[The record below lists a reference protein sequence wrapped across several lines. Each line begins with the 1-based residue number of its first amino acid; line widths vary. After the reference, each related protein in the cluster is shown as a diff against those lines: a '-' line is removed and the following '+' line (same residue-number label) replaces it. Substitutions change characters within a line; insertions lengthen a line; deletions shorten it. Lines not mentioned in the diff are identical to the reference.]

1 MISGSWT
8 LFNLSKKVNSQ
19 QVQVASNFISKER
32 ISSKRENSLLRALN
46 NLKIIHAPAQFN

>member
-46 NLKIIHAPAQFN
+46 TLKIIHAPAQFN